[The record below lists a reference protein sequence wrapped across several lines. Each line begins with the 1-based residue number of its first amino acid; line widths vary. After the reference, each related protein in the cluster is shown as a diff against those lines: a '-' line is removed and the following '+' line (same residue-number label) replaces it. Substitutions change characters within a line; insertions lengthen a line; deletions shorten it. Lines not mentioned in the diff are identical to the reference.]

1 MPEIKARKPK
11 ELKPDELKWTCDPAK
26 FEFDS
31 TSEIKPLEGILG
43 QERAIKAL
51 KLGVDLRSQGYNIF
65 ITGLSGTGKF
75 STVKGML
82 ETISPDNT
90 TIFDYAYVN
99 NFEDTDRPTL
109 IKFPAGKG
117 KKFKRNMASAIKFL
131 QENIPMLLES
141 DAFTAQ
147 KKKLIN
153 DYGQNQQLILTSF
166 ESKLRKDNFALGQ
179 IKVGEMSRP
188 EIMLII
194 DDKPI

>member
-1 MPEIKARKPK
+1 MPQIKARKPK

-153 DYGQNQQLILTSF
+153 DYLS
-166 ESKLRKDNFALGQ
+166 KDNSSKNNSSKNPDIFLKNLTFLHPHNFFGKS
-179 IKVGEMSRP
+179 I
-188 EIMLII
+188 L
-194 DDKPI
+194 PIFYFYR